1 MFFVGVAVT
10 LFIMLLVL
18 FLIQIYKRRHR
29 ASKLS
34 TNVLEIDS
42 VEMQSQTPAE
52 ESHNNETS
60 PYEDVHI
67 SPSSVYAKLNRNE
80 RDAADNDNYQ
90 KLLKHHPGDVVPTVY
105 SYPEV
110 YTELNRNERDA
121 TDDDNYQKLLKD
133 DVVPSDDQTHGYVDV
148 MD

>member
-1 MFFVGVAVT
+1 
-10 LFIMLLVL
+10 
-18 FLIQIYKRRHR
+18 
-29 ASKLS
+29 
-34 TNVLEIDS
+34 
-42 VEMQSQTPAE
+42 MQSQTPAE

-67 SPSSVYAKLNRNE
+67 SPSSVYAKLNRSE
-80 RDAADNDNYQ
+80 RDATDDDNYQ
-90 KLLKHHPGDVVPTVY
+90 KLLKLHSGDVVPTVY
-105 SYPEV
+105 TYPEV

-121 TDDDNYQKLLKD
+121 TDNDNYQKLLKD